1 VKVFVSVV
9 TRMHDPAKED
19 PLLSAC
25 QMGGQTFSVDSLVGE
40 SAAHRL
46 PITVDH
52 GFYDDL
58 VDYTPP
64 PL

>member
-1 VKVFVSVV
+1 
-9 TRMHDPAKED
+9 MHDPAKED

-40 SAAHRL
+40 SVANRL